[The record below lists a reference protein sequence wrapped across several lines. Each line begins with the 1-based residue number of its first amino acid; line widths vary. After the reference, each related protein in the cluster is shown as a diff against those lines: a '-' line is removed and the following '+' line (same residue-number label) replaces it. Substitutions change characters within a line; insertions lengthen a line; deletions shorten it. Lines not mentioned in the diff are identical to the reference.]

1 MYTCIYLQ
9 SCIDDLFLVG
19 SGPNG
24 IEDIKTQPFFNTID
38 FDKLY
43 KRVLNPPFKPAVV
56 QTDDAFYFDPEFTS
70 RTPKG
75 WLLWKSDNRFLSAK
89 TQSQQFRLFKCI
101 LFALIKSDEWFCLAL
116 YLCMCQIYYI
126 LSKCVWTSL
135 MFLMLFIS
143 FYYFWTDS
151 PGIPP
156 SATAHELFR
165 GFSFVAPALLGEDNH
180 VANPILDNQIALK
193 SVSFN

>member
-1 MYTCIYLQ
+1 MHFVCIHVYL
-9 SCIDDLFLVG
+9 SKVALMIFFLVG

-75 WLLWKSDNRFLSAK
+75 WFL
-89 TQSQQFRLFKCI
+89 
-101 LFALIKSDEWFCLAL
+101 
-116 YLCMCQIYYI
+116 
-126 LSKCVWTSL
+126 
-135 MFLMLFIS
+135 
-143 FYYFWTDS
+143 
-151 PGIPP
+151 
-156 SATAHELFR
+156 
-165 GFSFVAPALLGEDNH
+165 
-180 VANPILDNQIALK
+180 
-193 SVSFN
+193 

>member
-1 MYTCIYLQ
+1 M
-9 SCIDDLFLVG
+9 FLVG

-75 WLLWKSDNRFLSAK
+75 WLLRKSDNRFLSAK

-126 LSKCVWTSL
+126 LSKCV
-135 MFLMLFIS
+135 
-143 FYYFWTDS
+143 
-151 PGIPP
+151 
-156 SATAHELFR
+156 
-165 GFSFVAPALLGEDNH
+165 
-180 VANPILDNQIALK
+180 
-193 SVSFN
+193 

>member
-1 MYTCIYLQ
+1 MCTCIYLQ

-75 WLLWKSDNRFLSAK
+75 WLL
-89 TQSQQFRLFKCI
+89 
-101 LFALIKSDEWFCLAL
+101 
-116 YLCMCQIYYI
+116 
-126 LSKCVWTSL
+126 
-135 MFLMLFIS
+135 
-143 FYYFWTDS
+143 
-151 PGIPP
+151 
-156 SATAHELFR
+156 
-165 GFSFVAPALLGEDNH
+165 
-180 VANPILDNQIALK
+180 
-193 SVSFN
+193 